1 MKDESTFSKA
11 QVQPNMEQK
20 SDPTKIPKV
29 FGQFLS
35 SKTQSEL
42 QKIVDLEKQAA
53 LQTFDPKID
62 SDTSADPAGVADHF
76 ICAMCLS
83 VVCDPN

>member
-1 MKDESTFSKA
+1 MKDESTNSKA
-11 QVQPNMEQK
+11 QASPNMEQK

-35 SKTQSEL
+35 SKTQPEL
-42 QKIVDLEKQAA
+42 QKIVDAEKQAV

-62 SDTSADPAGVADHF
+62 SDTSADPAGVLDHF

-83 VVCDPN
+83 VVCEPD